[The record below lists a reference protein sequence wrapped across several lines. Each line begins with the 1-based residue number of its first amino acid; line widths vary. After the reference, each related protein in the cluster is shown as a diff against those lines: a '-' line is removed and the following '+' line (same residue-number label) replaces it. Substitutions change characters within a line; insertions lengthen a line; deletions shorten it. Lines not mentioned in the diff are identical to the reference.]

1 MLYRSVVVLI
11 GTLLAVVRPL
21 AVGGHLLLHLADG
34 LAGPIEADRK
44 SVWFDDQLGL
54 AHLWKVADDF
64 LLALDVLLV
73 LLCAVGH
80 LLWRGE
86 EGMEKAKIGA

>member
-21 AVGGHLLLHLADG
+21 AVGGYLFLHLADG
-34 LAGPIEADRK
+34 LTGPIEADRK
-44 SVWFDDQLGL
+44 GVWLDDQLGL
-54 AHLWKVADDF
+54 AHLWEVADDF
-64 LLALDVLLV
+64 LLTLDVLLV
-73 LLCAVGH
+73 LLCAVGY
-80 LLWRGE
+80 LLWRGK